1 MTHTSSDSIFENME
15 QLIHDMFVNLNQ
27 LNYVKPTELPNVSL
41 YMDQLTTFMDTHLSK
56 NKRYCDDKVLTKT
69 MINNYTKNHLLPPSD
84 RKKYSKDHMLLLIF
98 IYYFKNFL
106 SINDIQTLLT
116 PITEHYF
123 QSTEAPISLDE
134 IYNEVFGME
143 KQQLEV
149 LSEDITDKIAL
160 AKETF
165 ANVPE
170 KDREYLTT
178 FSLICMLSFDI
189 YVKKQLVERMIDQL
203 NPPAPEGKKGKK

>member
-1 MTHTSSDSIFENME
+1 MDQTHSIFEDME
-15 QLIHDMFVNLNQ
+15 QLINDMFVNLNQ
-27 LNYVKPTELPNVSL
+27 LNYIKPTELPNISL
-41 YMDQLTTFMDTHLSK
+41 YMDQVTTFMDSHLSK
-56 NKRYCDDKVLTKT
+56 NKRYGDDKVLTKT

-84 RKKYSKDHMLLLIF
+84 KKKYSKDHMLLLIF

-116 PITEHYF
+116 PITEQYF
-123 QSTEAPISLDE
+123 QTDAKRITLDQ
-134 IYNEVFGME
+134 IYSEVFGLE
-143 KQQLEV
+143 KQQLEF
-149 LSEDITDKIAL
+149 LSSDISDKITA

-170 KDREYLTT
+170 EDREYLTT

-189 YVKKQLVERMIDQL
+189 YVKKQLLERMIDQI
-203 NPPAPEGKKGKK
+203 NPPAKRPTKDHK